1 MPNSSF
7 PTLEHLSTA
16 VILLDQE
23 SRVAYLN
30 PSAEHLF
37 GLSNSNQVGHPLQHA
52 FTQTEQLFSIIQSA
66 LASNAGHIEHELTLG
81 THTSGSKLH
90 LRCDATPLYLD
101 TYALILEFH
110 TIERP
115 LRLASE

>member
-1 MPNSSF
+1 MSNETF

-37 GLSNSNQVGHPLQHA
+37 GLSNSNQIGHPLQH
-52 FTQTEQLFSIIQSA
+52 
-66 LASNAGHIEHELTLG
+66 GG
-81 THTSGSKLH
+81 
-90 LRCDATPLYLD
+90 
-101 TYALILEFH
+101 
-110 TIERP
+110 
-115 LRLASE
+115 